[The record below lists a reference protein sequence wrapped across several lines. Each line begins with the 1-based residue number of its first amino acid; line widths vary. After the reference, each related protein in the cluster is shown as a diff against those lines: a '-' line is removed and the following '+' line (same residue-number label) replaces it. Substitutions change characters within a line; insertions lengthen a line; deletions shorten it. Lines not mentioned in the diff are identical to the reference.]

1 MSNIALTMAVPDYD
15 HVRDLRMG
23 SVRADGIDLTMLNLP
38 VEEIFYRFL
47 NFREWEVTELSFAK
61 YCVLKSQ
68 GDTTLNAIPVFLS
81 RMFRLS
87 SMYVRADSNI
97 TDPSQLCGKSI
108 GLPEWAQTA
117 SVYTRGY
124 LQHELGISLNS
135 IRWVQS
141 GVNQAGR
148 KEKVKLSIPSDIDYV
163 NRADKSLTQLLLDGE
178 IDAIFSARPP
188 APFSSKDGSIRRLL
202 DSPEAA
208 ERQYFSKSG
217 IFPIMHVVAI
227 KQEVLDR
234 NPWIANNLMA
244 ALEQA
249 KNNSLERAC
258 DVTASYMPIPWLPT
272 NIESLSDTFENSLWP
287 YGIEP
292 NRHTIQAFLDFG
304 FEQGLLQK
312 KMTPEELFPRE
323 VQSHVKV

>member
-1 MSNIALTMAVPDYD
+1 MSNIALTLAVPDYD
-15 HVRDLRMG
+15 HVRDLRMDT
-23 SVRADGIDLTMLNLP
+23 VQADGIDLTMLNLP

-47 NFREWEVTELSFAK
+47 NFREWDVTELSFAK
-61 YCVLKSQ
+61 YCALKSQ

-87 SMYVRADSNI
+87 SMYVRSDSGI
-97 TDPSQLCGKSI
+97 TDPAQLRGKSI

-124 LQHELGISLNS
+124 LQHELGIPLNS
-135 IRWVQS
+135 IRWVQA

-148 KEKVKLSIPSDIDYV
+148 KEKVQLSIPSDIDYS

-188 APFSSKDGSIRRLL
+188 TPFSERDGSIRRLF
-202 DSPEAA
+202 SNPEDV
-208 ERQYFSKSG
+208 ERQYFTSSK

-227 KQEVLDR
+227 KQDILDR
-234 NPWIANNLMA
+234 NPWVANNLMA
-244 ALEQA
+244 AFEKA
-249 KNNSLERAC
+249 KNNSLARAC

-272 NIESLSDTFENSLWP
+272 NIESLSDTFEGDLWP
-287 YGIEP
+287 YGVEA
-292 NRHTIQAFLDFG
+292 NKHTIKAFLDFG
-304 FEQGLLQK
+304 FEQGVFQK
-312 KMTPEELFPRE
+312 KMTPEELFPKE

>member
-1 MSNIALTMAVPDYD
+1 MANVALSMAVPDYD

-23 SVRADGIDLTMLNLP
+23 SVTADGIDLTMLNLP

-47 NFREWEVTELSFAK
+47 NFREWDVTELSFAK
-61 YCVLKSQ
+61 YCALKSQ
-68 GDTTLNAIPVFLS
+68 GDETLTAIPVFLS

-87 SMYVRADSNI
+87 SMYVRADSNLS
-97 TDPSQLCGKSI
+97 DPSQLKGKTI

-124 LQHELGISLNS
+124 LQHELGIPLSS
-135 IRWVQS
+135 IKWIQA

-148 KEKVKLSIPSDIDYV
+148 KEKVKLSIPSDINYQS
-163 NRADKSLTQLLLDGE
+163 RGDKSLTQLLLDGE

-188 APFSSKDGSIRRLL
+188 KPMTDKDGTIKRLL
-202 DSPEAA
+202 ENPEKV
-208 ERQYFSKSG
+208 EREYFARSK
-217 IFPIMHVVAI
+217 IFPIMHVVAM
-227 KQEVLDR
+227 KQSILSE
-234 NPWIANNLMA
+234 NPWIATNLMA
-244 ALEQA
+244 AFEKA

-272 NIESLSDTFENSLWP
+272 TIESLLETFPEGLWP
-287 YGIEP
+287 YGVEQ
-292 NRHTIQAFLDFG
+292 NHHTIQAFLDFG

-312 KMTPEELFPRE
+312 KMTPAELFPKE

>member
-23 SVRADGIDLTMLNLP
+23 TVRADGIDLTMLNLP

-47 NFREWEVTELSFAK
+47 NFREWDVTELSFAK
-61 YCVLKSQ
+61 YCALKSQ

-87 SMYVRADSNI
+87 SMYVRSDSNI
-97 TDPSQLCGKSI
+97 TEPTQLRGKSI
-108 GLPEWAQTA
+108 GIPEWAQTA

-124 LQHELGISLNS
+124 LQHELGVPLNS

-148 KEKVKLSIPSDIDYV
+148 KEKVKLSIPSDIDYS
-163 NRADKSLTQLLLDGE
+163 NRSDKSLTDLLLTGE
-178 IDAIFSARPP
+178 IDAVFSARPP
-188 APFSSKDGSIRRLL
+188 TSFSQRDGSIRRLF
-202 DSPEAA
+202 SNPEKA
-208 ERQYFSKSG
+208 EKQYYASSR

-227 KQEVLDR
+227 KQDILDS

-244 ALEQA
+244 AFEKA

-272 NIESLSDTFENSLWP
+272 NIESLSDTFSENLWP

-292 NRHTIQAFLDFG
+292 NKHTIQAFLDFS